1 MLVDLLR
8 TLPAAIL
15 AATVPGYFWTKLLL
29 ATGDR
34 AERLAYS
41 VALSMMLV
49 PTLALTSAWLL
60 GTGVSLPI
68 AALSTA
74 GVFATGLVLYLR
86 FGTIKDSGLRVAQ
99 SPPPLGPFVLAPL
112 LIALVLALGVA
123 YELIPYKWAMIVI
136 APLIILAGV
145 VSFFTSRREYP
156 QEELEEASGDFHT
169 GHGSRPG
176 LLVRYLA
183 LPAVLALAL
192 YRGYSGPVLHD
203 WPFIRGVDLY
213 SHAVMSNL
221 ILTKG
226 QIEPYLIYPPGFH
239 TMIAVISRFSGVR
252 PLEIFPVLAPALMVL
267 PALALYAL
275 ARKLWGWE
283 YGVAAAF
290 LSIIVGGTYYYFQD
304 AMYPNL
310 VTAQFL
316 LVVALAALVRLY
328 DSPSWRTGLLFALV
342 GSSVVLYHQVAS
354 LYLALLLA
362 LVSVFALPYL
372 FLRDRQRAAAI
383 FSSFALLTAISVAFA
398 WGTYNIPSMISG
410 LLGGSGGQT
419 DNAISMAVG
428 TQIPYPLEFLT
439 KDMVSQVAMWFG
451 LLGTLL
457 VVGIGMSRARIP
469 ESLSYLTLLLW
480 ALILFVCSRTTLSGF
495 PQRFGRDLGIPL
507 ALFAALALVT
517 VFRSL
522 MRQRGALPVYL
533 ASLVIFLSGALIWVE
548 ANQSLK
554 VAVAPNVQ
562 LTMTQQIADAGK
574 WLREHNNGGNIMVS
588 PQMNQVPSRMMLAM
602 GGYSALQSFTKY
614 QISHP
619 RDLPPTGPKPLEDE
633 LHVFQHPASQQTSRL
648 IKKYDVQYIVLYKK
662 MPDRPVVDYWHA
674 FEDHPNLYR
683 TTFENQD
690 VLIVARRGSTQ
701 TEKG

>member
-1 MLVDLLR
+1 MLMDLIR
-8 TLPAAIL
+8 TLPTAIL
-15 AATVPGYFWTKLLL
+15 VATVPGYFWAKLLL
-29 ATGDR
+29 ATGER
-34 AERLAYS
+34 AERLVYS

-49 PTLALTSAWLL
+49 PSVALASAWLL
-60 GTGVSLPI
+60 GAGVSLPI
-68 AALSTA
+68 AIFSSVV
-74 GVFATGLVLYLR
+74 VFAAGLVLYLR
-86 FGTIKDSGLRVAQ
+86 LGPTKDSGSHVAQ
-99 SPPPLGPFVLAPL
+99 LPPPLGPFVLAPV
-112 LIALVLALGVA
+112 LIALVLALGAA
-123 YELIPYKWAMIVI
+123 YGFISYTWAMIVI
-136 APLIILAGV
+136 TPLIILAGV
-145 VSFFTSRREYP
+145 VSYFTFQREYP
-156 QEELEEASGDFHT
+156 QEELEESSDDLQT
-169 GHGSRPG
+169 NRGSRLG

-183 LPAVLALAL
+183 LPGVLALAL

-252 PLEIFPVLAPALMVL
+252 PLEIFPVLAPAFMVL

-283 YGVAAAF
+283 YGIAAAF

-316 LVVALAALVRLY
+316 LVVALAALIRLY
-328 DSPSWRTGLLFALV
+328 DSPSWRTGLLFALI

-354 LYLALLLA
+354 LYLALILA

-372 FLRDRQRAAAI
+372 FLRDRQRAVAI
-383 FSSFALLTAISVAFA
+383 FSSFALLTAISIVFA

-428 TQIPYPLEFLT
+428 TQTPYPLELLT
-439 KDMVSQVAMWFG
+439 RNMVSQAGMWFG
-451 LLGTLL
+451 LLGVFI

-480 ALILFVCSRTTLSGF
+480 GLILFVCSRTTLSGF

-517 VFRSL
+517 IFRSL
-522 MRQRGALPVYL
+522 IRQRGALPVYL
-533 ASLVIFLSGALIWVE
+533 ASLVIFLSGALLWVE
-548 ANQSLK
+548 ADQSLK
-554 VAVAPNVQ
+554 VAAAPNVQ

-574 WLREHNNGGNIMVS
+574 WLRDHNTGGNIMVS

-614 QISHP
+614 QIENP

-633 LHVFQHPASQQTSRL
+633 LYVMQHPTAARVPRL
-648 IKKYDVQYIVLYKK
+648 LEKYDVRYIVLYKS
-662 MPDRPVVDYWHA
+662 MPDRPIVDYWRA
-674 FEDHPNLYR
+674 FEEHPDLYR
-683 TTFENQD
+683 TAFENHD
-690 VLIVARRGSTQ
+690 VLIVTHRGSTQ